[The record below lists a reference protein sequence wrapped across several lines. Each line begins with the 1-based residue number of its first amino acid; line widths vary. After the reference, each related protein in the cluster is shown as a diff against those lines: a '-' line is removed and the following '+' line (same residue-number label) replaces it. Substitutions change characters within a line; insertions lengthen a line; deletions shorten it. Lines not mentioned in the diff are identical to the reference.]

1 MLPTSA
7 IIVLVLSVVLG
18 ALYKPLDSNSSFATQ
33 KPREWAVTSKNIL
46 LVTAHPDDET
56 MFFAPT
62 ILALQ
67 RKSNM
72 SLYHLCLSN
81 GDAEGLGE
89 TRWKELQS
97 SLDILG
103 IPPTRRWLV
112 NHPYVS
118 FCALTNIC
126 L

>member
-7 IIVLVLSVVLG
+7 IVILVLSVVLG

-33 KPREWAVTSKNIL
+33 KPREWDVTSKNIL

-67 RKSNM
+67 RKADM
-72 SLYHLCLSN
+72 HLYHLCLSN

-89 TRWKELQS
+89 RRWKELQS

-112 NHPYVS
+112 NHPYVF